1 MPNDKSQ
8 YQIEFGERLKK
19 LRRQKSLSQQQ
30 VADKLGMHFTNISRY
45 ERGLA
50 STNTETLRKL
60 AEILSVSSGY
70 LIEGAL
76 EDGVQAHF
84 EDRELLLQFQQ
95 VQNLPEEDKATI
107 KKLLDAFLFQRKVQS
122 LSAK

>member
-1 MPNDKSQ
+1 MTEEKSQ
-8 YQIEFGERLKK
+8 YQIEFGERFKK
-19 LRRQKSLSQQQ
+19 LRRQKGLSQQE
-30 VADKLGMHFTNISRY
+30 VADQLGMHFTNISRY

-50 STNTETLRKL
+50 SPSSETLKKL

-76 EDGVQAHF
+76 EDGAQAHF

-95 VQNLPEEDKATI
+95 VQNLPEEDKATV
-107 KKLLDAFLFQRKVQS
+107 KKLLDAFLFQRKVQG
-122 LSAK
+122 LSAG